1 MTKRK
6 DGLWQQSMTVT
17 INGRKVVKTFY
28 GRTKQT
34 VLEKIAK
41 FKGQLQDGMPF
52 SEVAELWWSY
62 HMTTLSPTTVQG
74 YLRGKNRAVEYFDNT
89 LIKSIRPLDIQRF
102 LTYCI
107 DKWNMAKNTASNQRI
122 VINQIMIYAVQNGY
136 IDINPA
142 RDITIPKGLAK
153 QQRKMP
159 LQDDINKIKQ
169 CTDCTF
175 GMFAYFA
182 MYTGMRK
189 GELLALQWKDI
200 DLENRV
206 IHVNKSVYND
216 HNIPKIKP
224 PKTES
229 GIRDIP
235 ILNKLYEKLSPAKGI
250 VFNFEGGYI
259 TESKFRDLWEQY
271 CKESQ
276 VSCTVHQLRHAFSTM
291 LFENDIE
298 VKDAQKI
305 LGHAQASTTQD
316 IYTEIR
322 KTRENIVKEKLLNA
336 DI

>member
-1 MTKRK
+1 MVISH
-6 DGLWQQSMTVT
+6 D
-17 INGRKVVKTFY
+17 Y
-28 GRTKQT
+28 
-34 VLEKIAK
+34 
-41 FKGQLQDGMPF
+41 
-52 SEVAELWWSY
+52 
-62 HMTTLSPTTVQG
+62 TLSPTTVQG

-159 LQDDINKIKQ
+159 SQDDINKIKQ

-229 GIRDIP
+229 GISRYPDFKQI
-235 ILNKLYEKLSPAKGI
+235 I
-250 VFNFEGGYI
+250 
-259 TESKFRDLWEQY
+259 
-271 CKESQ
+271 
-276 VSCTVHQLRHAFSTM
+276 
-291 LFENDIE
+291 
-298 VKDAQKI
+298 
-305 LGHAQASTTQD
+305 
-316 IYTEIR
+316 
-322 KTRENIVKEKLLNA
+322 
-336 DI
+336 